1 VIADRHQEWLRG
13 VKAYEDAERAKEE
26 AEREKAERPIRQA
39 EQRLTETYRKLREV
53 ARQAAL
59 SERGDAEWRVPTEL
73 EGLSLDYNLA
83 KAINGDA
90 FRQFLQENQEYAA
103 EYDCPEARDLVT
115 DYLLRQGCQIA
126 NVEAY
131 ERAFRRLV
139 EAGLLEPKPKF
150 QPIAAPVAVEE
161 TMEFLPEPEEPEFI
175 EGLDFKTR
183 RPKTYSR
190 YEVREMTA
198 AEFRRA
204 FGLARAP
211 RTSPG
216 V

>member
-1 VIADRHQEWLRG
+1 MIADRHREWLRG
-13 VKAYEDAERAKEE
+13 VQEYQDAERKKEE
-26 AEREKAERPIRQA
+26 AEREKAERPLRQA

-139 EAGLLEPKPKF
+139 EAGLLEPKPKP
-150 QPIAAPVAVEE
+150 QPIPAPVALEE
-161 TMEFLPEPEEPEFI
+161 TEFLPGPEPESEFY
-175 EGLDFKTR
+175 EGIDLATG
-183 RPKTYSR
+183 RPKTYTR
-190 YEVREMTA
+190 YQVNRMSADVYKRT
-198 AEFRRA
+198 
-204 FGLARAP
+204 FGIPSALHNC
-211 RTSPG
+211 PG
-216 V
+216 T